1 MTAPLLND
9 DPFILPLPTR
19 DTLVVLPQFATSPL
33 TAHLN
38 APYSAMIWHT
48 APLSGNPSA
57 PNSSINWH
65 RCPEA
70 FLGEL
75 KLAAWTMIN
84 GELRPTFVRQ
94 RQRMRSRVSAGT
106 IANTVTTHW
115 VNLATWLS
123 DQGFRTLAE
132 CDTTVLHDY
141 GQHLLAKHSV
151 RTSVQAIL
159 SALTKLWAY
168 DQLSARPAAIG
179 RPPWDE
185 LGVDDYLPTASS
197 GGGENQT
204 EPVAEQVMG
213 PLLVWAMR
221 MVDDLSDDILRAWA
235 EGQRLVVAGRTNH
248 ATPEGKAALLAY
260 MTPLVENR
268 APLPTIV
275 HRGRPCFAREYVQGL
290 TGAAG
295 SQLNTLLV
303 KENLVAA
310 ATERPGLCPLAAPVT
325 GTIAGSPW
333 RDTFHLGEM
342 DHLMIHLGTACF
354 IVIVYLTGMRPGEAL
369 GLRSGCC
376 PDPESDDDGKTGR
389 HLVRGKTFKNARDER
404 GNHDSAGVERDVPW
418 VAITPVVNAI
428 RVLERM
434 VPPGS
439 LLFDKAAHDV
449 AGRRQ
454 GTGSLKLD
462 TMRDRVDAFIN
473 WANTEA
479 TAHNLL
485 TEAIPPDPHGAV
497 GIARFRR
504 SLAWHIAR
512 RPGGLVALAIQYGH
526 LRTAFSPVTDSY
538 ASRSR
543 GGIHDLIDVE
553 TARAVADTVIGLND
567 HLGEG
572 GGVSGPAARR
582 AIKAAAKA
590 PRFTGTV
597 ITAVTAKRL
606 IANEDAMIYDNPQ
619 AFVLCHYKRAQ
630 ALCHRDGITDTPT
643 LDRCVPGCGNIIRTD
658 EHAVQLR
665 ERADSLD
672 KRAAFTP
679 RPIGD
684 RLRANANK
692 LRDFA
697 DTHDRTRIT
706 LKDTK

>member
-1 MTAPLLND
+1 VTAPLLDD
-9 DPFILPLPTR
+9 DPFILPLPTP
-19 DTLVVLPQFATSPL
+19 DTLVVLPQFATSVL

-38 APYSAMIWHT
+38 TPYSAMIWHT
-48 APLSGNPSA
+48 TPLSGNPSA
-57 PNSSINWH
+57 RNSSINWH

-70 FLGEL
+70 FLSQL

-94 RQRMRSRVSAGT
+94 RHRMRSRVSADT
-106 IANTVTTHW
+106 IATTVTTHW
-115 VNLATWLS
+115 VNLATWLN
-123 DQGFRTLAE
+123 DQGFRTLAA
-132 CDTTVLHDY
+132 CDATVLHDY
-141 GQHLLAKHSV
+141 GQHLRAKHSV
-151 RTSVQAIL
+151 RSSVQTIL
-159 SALTKLWAY
+159 SGLTRLWAY
-168 DQLSARPAAIG
+168 DQLTARPAGIG
-179 RPPWDE
+179 RPPWDQ
-185 LGVDDYLPTASS
+185 LGVDDYLPATSS
-197 GGGENQT
+197 GSGENQT

-235 EGQRLVVAGRTNH
+235 EGQRLVTAGRTNR
-248 ATPEGKAALLAY
+248 ATPKGKAALRAY
-260 MTPLVENR
+260 MTPLIENR
-268 APLPTIV
+268 APLPTIL
-275 HRGRPCFAREYVQGL
+275 HRGRLCFAREYIQGL

-303 KENLVAA
+303 KEGLVAA
-310 ATERPGLCPLAAPVT
+310 AAERPGRCPLDVAVT

-333 RDTFHLGEM
+333 RDTLDLGEM
-342 DHLMIHLGTACF
+342 DHLMMHLGTACF
-354 IVIVYLTGMRPGEAL
+354 IVIAYLTGMRPGEVL

-376 PDPESDDDGKTGR
+376 PEPEPDDDGRTGR
-389 HLVRGKTFKNARDER
+389 HLIRGKTFKTARDEH
-404 GNHDSAGVERDVPW
+404 GNHNSAGVERDVPW
-418 VAITPVVNAI
+418 VAITPVINAI

-462 TMRDRVDAFIN
+462 TMRDRVEAFIT
-473 WANTEA
+473 WANAEA
-479 TAHNLL
+479 NAHSLL

-497 GIARFRR
+497 GTGRFRR

-526 LRTAFSPVTDSY
+526 LRTAFSTVTDGY

-543 GGIHDLIDVE
+543 SGIHDLIDIE
-553 TARAVADTVIGLND
+553 TARAVADTVTGLND
-567 HLGEG
+567 HLEDG

-590 PRFTGTV
+590 PRFAGTV
-597 ITAVTAKRL
+597 ITATTAKRL

-630 ALCHRDGITDTPT
+630 ALCHRDGIKDTPT

-665 ERADSLD
+665 ERADVLNQ
-672 KRAAFTP
+672 RAAFTP

-684 RLRANANK
+684 RLRANAAR
-692 LRDFA
+692 LRDLA
-697 DTHDRTRIT
+697 DTHDHTRIT
-706 LKDTK
+706 LKDAR